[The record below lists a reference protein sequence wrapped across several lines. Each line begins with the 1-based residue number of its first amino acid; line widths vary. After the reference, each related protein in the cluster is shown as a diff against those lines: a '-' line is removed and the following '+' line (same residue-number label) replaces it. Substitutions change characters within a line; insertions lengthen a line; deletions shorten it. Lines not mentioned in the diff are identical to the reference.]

1 MFSKKVNK
9 KKKKRGNH
17 RKSLFSFCK
26 TIKSEY
32 PAANRNQVIIIH
44 TMFVHT
50 LKQGCLKTNTQR
62 LYSTGVF
69 SCKIANQDLIHYH
82 INNKYSNYKTIS
94 NFQTS
99 LLNKYLDWYKKY
111 PIFKLN
117 QLKEEN
123 IDQYNAVMRTKPKP
137 SIISVEFNPVYTA
150 GKKFMKTIKSPDE
163 FSKTY
168 RHFVPKS
175 KTMLDE
181 LLENSV
187 ECKMPE
193 FEFINRGGKI
203 TYHGPGQLVIYL
215 ILDLKDFSNLDIRKY
230 IQILEGNLKEYV
242 KSEGLDVVNYKDEV
256 GVFVKSK
263 VNNSTYK
270 MSSIGINLQK
280 LITTHG
286 ISINIQNNLEYLN
299 TFEMCGLGNLQQ
311 TSLLRENKVLSED
324 ITSIAQKIVKKIN
337 HDLGSMNIIYKSIDE
352 EEINI

>member
-1 MFSKKVNK
+1 MILTNTMLF
-9 KKKKRGNH
+9 KR
-17 RKSLFSFCK
+17 L
-26 TIKSEY
+26 
-32 PAANRNQVIIIH
+32 
-44 TMFVHT
+44 T
-50 LKQGCLKTNTQR
+50 LKCSKIKNSR
-62 LYSTGVF
+62 LYSTDIF
-69 SCKIANQDLIHYH
+69 PCKIANQNLIHYH
-82 INNKYSNYKTIS
+82 INNKYSNYTKVS

-99 LLNKYLDWYKKY
+99 LLKQYLDWYKKY

-123 IDQYNAVMRTKPKP
+123 IEQYNAVMRTKPKP

-181 LLENSV
+181 SLENKV
-187 ECKMPE
+187 ECKLPE

-230 IQILEGNLKEYV
+230 IQILEGNLKEFV
-242 KSEGLDVVNYKDEV
+242 RGEGLDVVNYKDEV

-299 TFEMCGLGNLQQ
+299 TFEMCGLENLQQ
-311 TSLLRENKVLSED
+311 TSLLREKKELSED
-324 ITSIAQKIVKKIN
+324 ISSIAQKIVKKIN
-337 HDLGSMNIIYKSIDE
+337 HDLGNMNIIYKSIDE
-352 EEINI
+352 DEINI

>member
-1 MFSKKVNK
+1 
-9 KKKKRGNH
+9 
-17 RKSLFSFCK
+17 
-26 TIKSEY
+26 
-32 PAANRNQVIIIH
+32 
-44 TMFVHT
+44 
-50 LKQGCLKTNTQR
+50 
-62 LYSTGVF
+62 
-69 SCKIANQDLIHYH
+69 
-82 INNKYSNYKTIS
+82 
-94 NFQTS
+94 
-99 LLNKYLDWYKKY
+99 LDWYKKY

-123 IDQYNAVMRTKPKP
+123 IEQYNAVMRTKPKP

-168 RHFVPKS
+168 RHFVPNS

-181 LLENSV
+181 SLENKV
-187 ECKMPE
+187 ECKLPE

-230 IQILEGNLKEYV
+230 IQILEGNLKEFV
-242 KSEGLDVVNYKDEV
+242 RGEGLDVVNYKDEV

-299 TFEMCGLGNLQQ
+299 TFEMCGLENLQQ
-311 TSLLRENKVLSED
+311 TSLLREKKELRED
-324 ITSIAQKIVKKIN
+324 ISSIAQKIVKKIN
-337 HDLGSMNIIYKSIDE
+337 HDLGNMNIIYKSIDE
-352 EEINI
+352 DEINI

>member
-1 MFSKKVNK
+1 MILTATMLF
-9 KKKKRGNH
+9 KR
-17 RKSLFSFCK
+17 L
-26 TIKSEY
+26 
-32 PAANRNQVIIIH
+32 
-44 TMFVHT
+44 T
-50 LKQGCLKTNTQR
+50 LKCSKINNSR
-62 LYSTGVF
+62 LYSTDIF
-69 SCKIANQDLIHYH
+69 PCKIANQNLIHYH
-82 INNKYSNYKTIS
+82 INNKYSNYTKVS

-99 LLNKYLDWYKKY
+99 LLKQYLDWYKKY

-123 IDQYNAVMRTKPKP
+123 IEQYNAVMRTKPKP

-168 RHFVPKS
+168 RHFVPNS

-181 LLENSV
+181 SLENKV
-187 ECKMPE
+187 ECKLPE

-230 IQILEGNLKEYV
+230 IQILEGNLKEFV
-242 KSEGLDVVNYKDEV
+242 RGEGLDVVNYKDEV

-263 VNNSTYK
+263 ANNSTYK

-299 TFEMCGLGNLQQ
+299 TFEMCGLENLQQ
-311 TSLLRENKVLSED
+311 TSLLREKKELSED
-324 ITSIAQKIVKKIN
+324 ISSIAQKIVKKIN
-337 HDLGSMNIIYKSIDE
+337 HDLGNMNIIYKSIDE
-352 EEINI
+352 DEINI